1 MALIRC
7 SECGRD
13 ISSKAVACPGCGA
26 PVDAHADAITAPIKV
41 AAKGEFF
48 TGTRKLVLDLAAAA
62 IGGVNYRVDAR
73 DDAAGMINFT
83 TGVTMGSWSGVSG
96 TIMLREVEPYV
107 FEVTGQ
113 AKQNVKGGQM
123 VAVNLFNEANG
134 KVRVVVDEMRR
145 RLSIQSSV
153 DRPAIPPRQVTKTAD
168 YMLAIL
174 IVTIF
179 GLVVL
184 AFTLM
189 A

>member
-1 MALIRC
+1 MYCPPAFAESGPEVLAVLIPANPL
-7 SECGRD
+7 GLL
-13 ISSKAVACPGCGA
+13 VTVGA
-26 PVDAHADAITAPIKV
+26 EP
-41 AAKGEFF
+41 
-48 TGTRKLVLDLAAAA
+48 AA
-62 IGGVNYRVDAR
+62 IPEHAARLDA
-73 DDAAGMINFT
+73 
-83 TGVTMGSWSGVSG
+83 
-96 TIMLREVEPYV
+96 IMLREVEPYA